1 MIFIS
6 QIHLSMVISCTS
18 LSLNS
23 VLPYQNVEQMDST
36 DVYSVKLVSRLI
48 LPFKNSILHV
58 RKNIRFQIS
67 FMKKLKTVLETLNI
81 SLNKSFGWVQPPT
94 ILLPISMRVYV
105 EFQNCYYQNTRMLKF
120 SQILKIIQQLVRVF
134 TLVPR
139 HLHNLLD
146 HWVSKILL
154 LSEIEQE
161 LLFPYAIILYHSERQ
176 FLSHLFTRATFKT
189 LTQILDTDSEQP
201 GPTKTCTPKN
211 LEPEKPGPWK
221 TGPWKTLDHEKRG
234 KQMNAEK
241 GLEDHIV

>member
-6 QIHLSMVISCTS
+6 QIHLSVVISCTS

-48 LPFKNSILHV
+48 LSFKNSILYV

-201 GPTKTCTPKN
+201 VPRKIWIQKS
-211 LEPEKPGPWK
+211 LDLKKLDPEKLWTMKNVGNRLMQK
-221 TGPWKTLDHEKRG
+221 KD
-234 KQMNAEK
+234 
-241 GLEDHIV
+241 

>member
-48 LPFKNSILHV
+48 LSFKNSILYV

-201 GPTKTCTPKN
+201 VPRKIWIQEN
-211 LEPEKPGPWK
+211 LDLKKLDPEKLWTMKSVGNRLMQK
-221 TGPWKTLDHEKRG
+221 KD
-234 KQMNAEK
+234 
-241 GLEDHIV
+241 

>member
-48 LPFKNSILHV
+48 LSFKNSILYV

-201 GPTKTCTPKN
+201 VPRKIWIQKS
-211 LEPEKPGPWK
+211 LDLKKLDPEKLWTMKNVGNRLMQK
-221 TGPWKTLDHEKRG
+221 KD
-234 KQMNAEK
+234 
-241 GLEDHIV
+241 

>member
-48 LPFKNSILHV
+48 LSFKNSILYV

-201 GPTKTCTPKN
+201 VPRKIWIQKN
-211 LEPEKPGPWK
+211 LDLKKLDPEKLWTMKSVGNRLMQK
-221 TGPWKTLDHEKRG
+221 KD
-234 KQMNAEK
+234 
-241 GLEDHIV
+241 

>member
-48 LPFKNSILHV
+48 LSFKNSILYV

-67 FMKKLKTVLETLNI
+67 FMKKLKTVLETLYI

-139 HLHNLLD
+139 HLHNLLE

-201 GPTKTCTPKN
+201 VPRKIWIQKS
-211 LEPEKPGPWK
+211 LDLKKLDPEKLWTMKNVGNRLMQK
-221 TGPWKTLDHEKRG
+221 KD
-234 KQMNAEK
+234 
-241 GLEDHIV
+241 

>member
-48 LPFKNSILHV
+48 LSFKNSILYV

-154 LSEIEQE
+154 LSETEQE
-161 LLFPYAIILYHSERQ
+161 LLFPHPIILYHSERQ

-201 GPTKTCTPKN
+201 VPRKIWIQKN
-211 LEPEKPGPWK
+211 LDLKKLDPEKLWTMKNVGNRLMQK
-221 TGPWKTLDHEKRG
+221 KD
-234 KQMNAEK
+234 
-241 GLEDHIV
+241 

>member
-48 LPFKNSILHV
+48 LSFKNSILYV

-139 HLHNLLD
+139 HLHNLLN

-201 GPTKTCTPKN
+201 VPRKIWIQKN
-211 LEPEKPGPWK
+211 LDLKKLDPEKLWTMKNVGNRLMQK
-221 TGPWKTLDHEKRG
+221 KD
-234 KQMNAEK
+234 
-241 GLEDHIV
+241 

>member
-6 QIHLSMVISCTS
+6 QIHLSVVISCTS

-48 LPFKNSILHV
+48 LSFKNSILYV

-201 GPTKTCTPKN
+201 VPRKIWIQKN
-211 LEPEKPGPWK
+211 LDLKKLDPEKLWTMKNVGNRLMQK
-221 TGPWKTLDHEKRG
+221 KD
-234 KQMNAEK
+234 
-241 GLEDHIV
+241 

>member
-81 SLNKSFGWVQPPT
+81 LLNKSFGWVQPPT
-94 ILLPISMRVYV
+94 IPLPISMRVYV
-105 EFQNCYYQNTRMLKF
+105 EFQNCYYQNT
-120 SQILKIIQQLVRVF
+120 
-134 TLVPR
+134 
-139 HLHNLLD
+139 
-146 HWVSKILL
+146 
-154 LSEIEQE
+154 
-161 LLFPYAIILYHSERQ
+161 
-176 FLSHLFTRATFKT
+176 
-189 LTQILDTDSEQP
+189 
-201 GPTKTCTPKN
+201 
-211 LEPEKPGPWK
+211 
-221 TGPWKTLDHEKRG
+221 
-234 KQMNAEK
+234 
-241 GLEDHIV
+241 

>member
-23 VLPYQNVEQMDST
+23 VLPYQNVEQVDST

-48 LPFKNSILHV
+48 LSFKNSILYV

-201 GPTKTCTPKN
+201 VPRKIWIQKN
-211 LEPEKPGPWK
+211 LDLKKLDPEKLWTMKNVGNRLMQK
-221 TGPWKTLDHEKRG
+221 KD
-234 KQMNAEK
+234 
-241 GLEDHIV
+241 

>member
-48 LPFKNSILHV
+48 LSFKNSILYV

-81 SLNKSFGWVQPPT
+81 SLNKSFGWVQPPR

-201 GPTKTCTPKN
+201 VPRKIWIQKN
-211 LEPEKPGPWK
+211 LDLKKLDPEKLWTMKNVGNRLMQK
-221 TGPWKTLDHEKRG
+221 KE
-234 KQMNAEK
+234 
-241 GLEDHIV
+241 

>member
-6 QIHLSMVISCTS
+6 QIHLSMIISCTS

-48 LPFKNSILHV
+48 LSFKNSILYV

-201 GPTKTCTPKN
+201 VPRKIWIQKS
-211 LEPEKPGPWK
+211 LDLKKLDPEKLWTMKNVGNRLMQK
-221 TGPWKTLDHEKRG
+221 KD
-234 KQMNAEK
+234 
-241 GLEDHIV
+241 

>member
-48 LPFKNSILHV
+48 LSFKNSILYV

-201 GPTKTCTPKN
+201 VPRKIWIQKN
-211 LEPEKPGPWK
+211 LDLKKLDPEKLWTMKNVGNRLMQK
-221 TGPWKTLDHEKRG
+221 KD
-234 KQMNAEK
+234 
-241 GLEDHIV
+241 

>member
-48 LPFKNSILHV
+48 LSFKNSILYV

-161 LLFPYAIILYHSERQ
+161 LLFPYAVILYHSERQ

-201 GPTKTCTPKN
+201 VPRKIWIQKS
-211 LEPEKPGPWK
+211 LDLKKLDPEKLWTMKNVGNRLMQK
-221 TGPWKTLDHEKRG
+221 KD
-234 KQMNAEK
+234 
-241 GLEDHIV
+241 

>member
-1 MIFIS
+1 MIFVS

-48 LPFKNSILHV
+48 LSFKNSILYV

-201 GPTKTCTPKN
+201 VPRKIWIQKN
-211 LEPEKPGPWK
+211 LDLKKLDPEKLWTMKNVGNRLMQK
-221 TGPWKTLDHEKRG
+221 KD
-234 KQMNAEK
+234 
-241 GLEDHIV
+241 

>member
-201 GPTKTCTPKN
+201 VPRKIWIQKS
-211 LEPEKPGPWK
+211 LDLKKLDPEKLWTMKNVGNRLMQK
-221 TGPWKTLDHEKRG
+221 KD
-234 KQMNAEK
+234 
-241 GLEDHIV
+241 

>member
-23 VLPYQNVEQMDST
+23 VLPYQNVEQVDST

-48 LPFKNSILHV
+48 LSFKNSILYV

-161 LLFPYAIILYHSERQ
+161 LLFPYAVILYHSERQ

-201 GPTKTCTPKN
+201 VPRKIWIQKN
-211 LEPEKPGPWK
+211 LDLKKLDPEKLWTMKNVGNRLMQK
-221 TGPWKTLDHEKRG
+221 KD
-234 KQMNAEK
+234 
-241 GLEDHIV
+241 

>member
-48 LPFKNSILHV
+48 LSFKNSILYV

-139 HLHNLLD
+139 HLHNLLE

-201 GPTKTCTPKN
+201 VPRKIWIQKS
-211 LEPEKPGPWK
+211 LDLKKLDPEKLWTMKNVGNRLMQK
-221 TGPWKTLDHEKRG
+221 KD
-234 KQMNAEK
+234 
-241 GLEDHIV
+241 

>member
-48 LPFKNSILHV
+48 LSFKNSILYV

-189 LTQILDTDSEQP
+189 LTRILDTDSEQP
-201 GPTKTCTPKN
+201 VPRKIWIQKN
-211 LEPEKPGPWK
+211 LDLKKLDPEKLWTMKNVGNRLMQK
-221 TGPWKTLDHEKRG
+221 KD
-234 KQMNAEK
+234 
-241 GLEDHIV
+241 

>member
-48 LPFKNSILHV
+48 LSFKNSILYV

-67 FMKKLKTVLETLNI
+67 FMEKLKTVLETLNI

-201 GPTKTCTPKN
+201 VPRKIWIQKS
-211 LEPEKPGPWK
+211 LDLKKLDPEKLWTMKNVGNRLMQK
-221 TGPWKTLDHEKRG
+221 KD
-234 KQMNAEK
+234 
-241 GLEDHIV
+241 

>member
-48 LPFKNSILHV
+48 LSFKNSILYV

-161 LLFPYAIILYHSERQ
+161 LLFPYSVILYHSERQ

-201 GPTKTCTPKN
+201 VPRKIWIQKN
-211 LEPEKPGPWK
+211 LDLKKLDPEKLWTMKNVGNRLMQK
-221 TGPWKTLDHEKRG
+221 KD
-234 KQMNAEK
+234 
-241 GLEDHIV
+241 

>member
-48 LPFKNSILHV
+48 LSFKNSILYV

-139 HLHNLLD
+139 HLHNLLE

-161 LLFPYAIILYHSERQ
+161 LLFPYAVILYHSERQ

-201 GPTKTCTPKN
+201 VPRKIWIQKN
-211 LEPEKPGPWK
+211 LDLKKLDPEKLWTMKNVGNRLMQK
-221 TGPWKTLDHEKRG
+221 KD
-234 KQMNAEK
+234 
-241 GLEDHIV
+241 

>member
-6 QIHLSMVISCTS
+6 QIHLSVVISCTS

-48 LPFKNSILHV
+48 LSFKNSILYV

-161 LLFPYAIILYHSERQ
+161 LLFPYAVILYHSERQ

-201 GPTKTCTPKN
+201 VPRKIWIQKN
-211 LEPEKPGPWK
+211 LDLKKLDPEKLWTMKNVGNRLMQK
-221 TGPWKTLDHEKRG
+221 KD
-234 KQMNAEK
+234 
-241 GLEDHIV
+241 

>member
-6 QIHLSMVISCTS
+6 QIHLSVVISCTS

-48 LPFKNSILHV
+48 LSFKNSILYV

-67 FMKKLKTVLETLNI
+67 FMKKLNTVLETLNI

-201 GPTKTCTPKN
+201 VPRKIWIQKN
-211 LEPEKPGPWK
+211 LDLKKLDPEKLWTMKNVGNRLMQK
-221 TGPWKTLDHEKRG
+221 KD
-234 KQMNAEK
+234 
-241 GLEDHIV
+241 

>member
-48 LPFKNSILHV
+48 LSFKNSILYV

-81 SLNKSFGWVQPPT
+81 SLNKSFGWVQPST

-161 LLFPYAIILYHSERQ
+161 LLFPYSVILYHSERQ

-201 GPTKTCTPKN
+201 VPRKIWIQKN
-211 LEPEKPGPWK
+211 LDLKKLDPEKLWTMKNVGNRLMQK
-221 TGPWKTLDHEKRG
+221 KD
-234 KQMNAEK
+234 
-241 GLEDHIV
+241 

>member
-48 LPFKNSILHV
+48 LSFKNSILYV

-81 SLNKSFGWVQPPT
+81 LLNKSFGWVQPPT
-94 ILLPISMRVYV
+94 IPLPISMRVYV

-201 GPTKTCTPKN
+201 VPRKIWIQKS
-211 LEPEKPGPWK
+211 LDLKKLDPEKLWTMKNVGNRLMQK
-221 TGPWKTLDHEKRG
+221 KD
-234 KQMNAEK
+234 
-241 GLEDHIV
+241 

>member
-6 QIHLSMVISCTS
+6 QIHLSVVISCTS

-48 LPFKNSILHV
+48 LSFKNSILYV

-154 LSEIEQE
+154 LCEIEQE

-201 GPTKTCTPKN
+201 VPRKIWIQKN
-211 LEPEKPGPWK
+211 LDLKKLDPEKLWTMKNVGNRLMQK
-221 TGPWKTLDHEKRG
+221 KD
-234 KQMNAEK
+234 
-241 GLEDHIV
+241 

>member
-48 LPFKNSILHV
+48 LSFKNSILYV

-134 TLVPR
+134 TLVQR

-201 GPTKTCTPKN
+201 VPRKIWIQKN
-211 LEPEKPGPWK
+211 LDLKKLDPEKLWTMKNVGNRLMQK
-221 TGPWKTLDHEKRG
+221 KD
-234 KQMNAEK
+234 
-241 GLEDHIV
+241 

>member
-48 LPFKNSILHV
+48 LSFKNSILYV

-201 GPTKTCTPKN
+201 VPRKVWIQKN
-211 LEPEKPGPWK
+211 LDLKKLDPEKLWTMKNVGNRLMQK
-221 TGPWKTLDHEKRG
+221 KD
-234 KQMNAEK
+234 
-241 GLEDHIV
+241 